1 MTRRYY
7 INCRSWK
14 KFCVSLDYIG
24 SDSYLFVNGVKIYQF
39 KAKNSELIDYPVIL
53 ENISKDFSAAD
64 LKQTGLNGYVYHI
77 SIDYES
83 IDIEG
88 VLDIRKYLIKKNN
101 IMFEFIKKV
110 FITLLSLS
118 RLLANIVNVKKY
130 LNN

>member
-7 INCRSWK
+7 INCRNWN
-14 KFCVSLDYIG
+14 KFCVSLDYTE
-24 SDSYLFVNGVKIYQF
+24 SDSYLFVNGVKIYQL

>member
-1 MTRRYY
+1 M
-7 INCRSWK
+7 
-14 KFCVSLDYIG
+14 
-24 SDSYLFVNGVKIYQF
+24 
-39 KAKNSELIDYPVIL
+39 IL

-64 LKQTGLNGYVYHI
+64 MKQIGLNGYVYHI

-83 IDIEG
+83 IDIDG

-101 IMFEFIKKV
+101 IMFEFIKQV

-118 RLLANIVNVKKY
+118 RLLANIVNVQKY

>member
-7 INCRSWK
+7 INCRNWK
-14 KFCVSLDYIG
+14 KFCVSLDYTE
-24 SDSYLFVNGVKIYQF
+24 SDSYLFVNGVKIYQL

-101 IMFEFIKKV
+101 IMFEFIKKS
-110 FITLLSLS
+110 IYYIIKSE
-118 RLLANIVNVKKY
+118 
-130 LNN
+130 

>member
-14 KFCVSLDYIG
+14 KFCVSLDY
-24 SDSYLFVNGVKIYQF
+24 NGVKIYQF

-64 LKQTGLNGYVYHI
+64 MKQTGLNGYVYHI

-83 IDIEG
+83 FDIDG
-88 VLDIRKYLIKKNN
+88 VLDIRKYLIKNNN
-101 IMFEFIKKV
+101 IMFEFIKQV
-110 FITLLSLS
+110 FVTLLSLS
-118 RLLANIVNVKKY
+118 RLLANIVNIQKY